1 MCRLRDGMER
11 IARRA
16 AGLVHMPMVQGGD
29 IAMAKRLD
37 EKTRAEIRL
46 ALSEGMKQKDAARY
60 YGVSQNTISVIK
72 RELEPVVEIYEGT
85 ENMQMSPEEICSSYR
100 TAKDRAGQVRILAE
114 LNATSEAE
122 IAKIL
127 LADPTTGFAAAVN
140 SAGAAKAAPKK
151 AAEAPEKAKAPEK
164 ARDTA
169 DAIVRCSEALFG
181 ALKALTGAGADA
193 AEVNMKVSG
202 FEIRASMERTV

>member
-1 MCRLRDGMER
+1 
-11 IARRA
+11 
-16 AGLVHMPMVQGGD
+16 
-29 IAMAKRLD
+29 MAKRLD

-60 YGVSQNTISVIK
+60 YGVSQNAISIIK

-127 LADPTTGFAAAVN
+127 LADPTTGFTAAVK

-151 AAEAPEKAKAPEK
+151 AAEAPEKARSPER

-193 AEVNMKVSG
+193 AEAKITVSG

>member
-1 MCRLRDGMER
+1 
-11 IARRA
+11 
-16 AGLVHMPMVQGGD
+16 
-29 IAMAKRLD
+29 MAKKLD

-46 ALSEGMKQKDAARY
+46 ALSEGMKQKGAARY
-60 YGVSQNTISVIK
+60 YGVSQNTISAIK
-72 RELEPVVEIYEGT
+72 HELEPAREIYEGT
-85 ENMQMSPEEICSSYR
+85 ENMQMSPEEICSSYS

-127 LADPTTGFAAAVN
+127 LADPTTGFVTAVN
-140 SAGAAKAAPKK
+140 SAGAAPQE
-151 AAEAPEKAKAPEK
+151 AAEAPEKARAPERAKAPEK
-164 ARDTA
+164 ARDMA

-181 ALKALTGAGADA
+181 ALKALTGAGADT
-193 AEVNMKVSG
+193 AEAKITVCN

>member
-1 MCRLRDGMER
+1 
-11 IARRA
+11 
-16 AGLVHMPMVQGGD
+16 
-29 IAMAKRLD
+29 MAKRLD

-46 ALSEGMKQKDAARY
+46 ALSEGVKQKDAARY

-72 RELEPVVEIYEGT
+72 RELEPVREIYEGT
-85 ENMQMSPEEICSSYR
+85 EDMQMSPEEICSSYR

-127 LADPTTGFAAAVN
+127 LADPTTGFAAAVS

-151 AAEAPEKAKAPEK
+151 AAEAPEKARGTERAK
-164 ARDTA
+164 DTA
-169 DAIVRCSEALFG
+169 DAIVRCSETLFG
-181 ALKALTGAGADA
+181 ALKALTGAGAGA
-193 AEVNMKVSG
+193 AEVKITVSG

>member
-1 MCRLRDGMER
+1 
-11 IARRA
+11 
-16 AGLVHMPMVQGGD
+16 
-29 IAMAKRLD
+29 MAKRLD

-72 RELEPVVEIYEGT
+72 RELEPVREIYEGT

-127 LADPTTGFAAAVN
+127 LADPTTGFAAAVK
-140 SAGAAKAAPKK
+140 SAMAAPQE
-151 AAEAPEKAKAPEK
+151 AAEAPEKARAPEK
-164 ARDTA
+164 TRDTA

-181 ALKALTGAGADA
+181 ALKALTGAGADT
-193 AEVNMKVSG
+193 AEVNITVSG

>member
-1 MCRLRDGMER
+1 
-11 IARRA
+11 
-16 AGLVHMPMVQGGD
+16 
-29 IAMAKRLD
+29 MAKRLD

-60 YGVSQNTISVIK
+60 YGVSQNTINVIK
-72 RELEPVVEIYEGT
+72 RELEPVREIYEGT
-85 ENMQMSPEEICSSYR
+85 EDMQMSPEEICSSYR

-151 AAEAPEKAKAPEK
+151 AAKAPEK
-164 ARDTA
+164 ARGTERAKDTA

-193 AEVNMKVSG
+193 AEVKITVSG

>member
-1 MCRLRDGMER
+1 
-11 IARRA
+11 
-16 AGLVHMPMVQGGD
+16 
-29 IAMAKRLD
+29 MAKRLD

-60 YGVSQNTISVIK
+60 YGVSQNTISAIK
-72 RELEPVVEIYEGT
+72 RELEPVREIYEGT
-85 ENMQMSPEEICSSYR
+85 ENMQMTPEEICSSYR

-127 LADPTTGFAAAVN
+127 LADPTTGFTAAVK

-151 AAEAPEKAKAPEK
+151 AAEAPEKARGPERANK
-164 ARDTA
+164 DTA

-193 AEVNMKVSG
+193 AEVKITVSG

>member
-1 MCRLRDGMER
+1 
-11 IARRA
+11 
-16 AGLVHMPMVQGGD
+16 
-29 IAMAKRLD
+29 MAKRLD
-37 EKTRAEIRL
+37 EKTQAEIRL

-72 RELEPVVEIYEGT
+72 RELEPVREIYEGT

-151 AAEAPEKAKAPEK
+151 AAEAPEKARGPERAK
-164 ARDTA
+164 DTA
-169 DAIVRCSEALFG
+169 GAIVRCSEALFG
-181 ALKALTGAGADA
+181 ALKALTGAGVDA
-193 AEVNMKVSG
+193 AEVKITVSG

>member
-1 MCRLRDGMER
+1 
-11 IARRA
+11 
-16 AGLVHMPMVQGGD
+16 
-29 IAMAKRLD
+29 MAKRLD

-60 YGVSQNTISVIK
+60 YGVSQNTINVIK
-72 RELEPVVEIYEGT
+72 RELEPVREIYEGT
-85 ENMQMSPEEICSSYR
+85 EDMQMSPEEICSSYR

-127 LADPTTGFAAAVN
+127 LADPTTGFAAAVS

-151 AAEAPEKAKAPEK
+151 APKKAAEAPEKARGTERAK
-164 ARDTA
+164 DTA
-169 DAIVRCSEALFG
+169 DAIVRCSETLFG

-193 AEVNMKVSG
+193 AEVKITVSG

>member
-1 MCRLRDGMER
+1 
-11 IARRA
+11 
-16 AGLVHMPMVQGGD
+16 
-29 IAMAKRLD
+29 MAKRLD

-72 RELEPVVEIYEGT
+72 RELEPVREIYEGT
-85 ENMQMSPEEICSSYR
+85 EDMQMSPEEICSSYR

-140 SAGAAKAAPKK
+140 SAGAAKAAPKE
-151 AAEAPEKAKAPEK
+151 AAKAPEKERDTERARAPEK

-193 AEVNMKVSG
+193 AEVKITVSG

>member
-1 MCRLRDGMER
+1 
-11 IARRA
+11 
-16 AGLVHMPMVQGGD
+16 
-29 IAMAKRLD
+29 MAKRLD

-72 RELEPVVEIYEGT
+72 RELEPAREIYEGT

-100 TAKDRAGQVRILAE
+100 TAKDRVGQVRILAE

-122 IAKIL
+122 IAEIL

-140 SAGAAKAAPKK
+140 SAGAAPQE
-151 AAEAPEKAKAPEK
+151 AAEAPEKARAPEKAKAPEK

-181 ALKALTGAGADA
+181 ALKALSGAGADA
-193 AEVNMKVSG
+193 AEVKITVSG

>member
-1 MCRLRDGMER
+1 
-11 IARRA
+11 
-16 AGLVHMPMVQGGD
+16 
-29 IAMAKRLD
+29 MAKRLD

-60 YGVSQNTISVIK
+60 YGMSQNTISVIK
-72 RELEPVVEIYEGT
+72 HELEPVREIYEGT

-127 LADPTTGFAAAVN
+127 LADPTTGFAATVK
-140 SAGAAKAAPKK
+140 SAGAAPQE
-151 AAEAPEKAKAPEK
+151 AAEAPEKARAPEKAKAPER

-169 DAIVRCSEALFG
+169 DAIVRRSEALFG
-181 ALKALTGAGADA
+181 ALKTLTGAGADA
-193 AEVNMKVSG
+193 AEVKITVSG

>member
-1 MCRLRDGMER
+1 
-11 IARRA
+11 
-16 AGLVHMPMVQGGD
+16 
-29 IAMAKRLD
+29 MAKRLD

-72 RELEPVVEIYEGT
+72 RELEPAREIYEGT

-122 IAKIL
+122 IVKIL
-127 LADPTTGFAAAVN
+127 LADPTTGFTAAVK

>member
-1 MCRLRDGMER
+1 
-11 IARRA
+11 
-16 AGLVHMPMVQGGD
+16 
-29 IAMAKRLD
+29 MAKRLD

-46 ALSEGMKQKDAARY
+46 TLSEGMKQKDAARY
-60 YGVSQNTISVIK
+60 YGVSQNTISAIK
-72 RELEPVVEIYEGT
+72 HELEPVREIYEGT
-85 ENMQMSPEEICSSYR
+85 ENMQMTPEEICSSYR

-140 SAGAAKAAPKK
+140 SAGAAKAAPK
-151 AAEAPEKAKAPEK
+151 EAAKAPEK

-169 DAIVRCSEALFG
+169 DAILRCSEAFFG

-193 AEVNMKVSG
+193 AEVKITVSG